1 MKKHKL
7 FFISTFNIFLFI
19 LLLASIANLYIEKT
33 RDSYLFAGF
42 ILILFIIVFTVT
54 VLDYQIFGHF
64 FGIKKELAYLKN
76 QQNEIYKVT
85 NALLKITYIVADGS
99 NYWEGVPEPFKRN
112 INKYVNDIS
121 HYLEPN
127 FKENISKELD
137 DLKTEQ
143 QSIADKINKDKL
155 EKPNNES
162 DK

>member
-33 RDSYLFAGF
+33 RDSYLFARF